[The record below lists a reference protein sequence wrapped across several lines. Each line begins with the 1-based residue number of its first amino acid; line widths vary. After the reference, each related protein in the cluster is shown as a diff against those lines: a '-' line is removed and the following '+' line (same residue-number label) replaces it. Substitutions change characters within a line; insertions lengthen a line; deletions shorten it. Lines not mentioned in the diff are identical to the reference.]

1 MKFKYFLVPILAI
14 MGCGA
19 VQAQSADT
27 TPSATPDSATPQ
39 YGHHRHWGHHAWIWK
54 KLNLT
59 DAQKA
64 QIKAIKQSLKSQT
77 KPALLALLKAKQ
89 QLQKD
94 IAANI
99 GQQPQAIQSL
109 VASDISAVAT
119 AESQFAIIR
128 ATELNQ
134 IKTTVL
140 TKEQQTILADFQQKR
155 AARLQDRIDKLSQ
168 PTT

>member
-27 TPSATPDSATPQ
+27 TPSATPESATPQ

-59 DAQKA
+59 DAQKT

-77 KPALLALLKAKQ
+77 KPALLAVLKAKQ

-109 VASDISAVAT
+109 VASDVSAVAT
-119 AESQFAIIR
+119 AESQIAILR

-155 AARLQDRIDKLSQ
+155 AARLQDRINKLSQ

>member
-1 MKFKYFLVPILAI
+1 MKFKYFLVPVLAI
-14 MGCGA
+14 IGCGA
-19 VQAQSADT
+19 LQAQNADT
-27 TPSATPDSATPQ
+27 ASSPSPGD
-39 YGHHRHWGHHAWIWK
+39 GHHQQWRHHHAWIWK

-59 DAQKA
+59 DAEKA

-77 KPALLALLKAKQ
+77 TPALLAVLKAKQ

-109 VASDISAVAT
+109 VASDVSAVAT

-140 TKEQQTILADFQQKR
+140 TKEQQTILADLQQKR
-155 AARLQDRIDKLSQ
+155 ADRMQDRINKLSQ